1 MMQGQIFAWLVDERD
16 SSNRYAMEGDVVTVG
31 RGSTCQIRLDDPKVS
46 RTHACLSRRAGQIVI
61 EDLNSTHGVLVNG
74 QRVTNIFLNDG
85 DRVQLGD
92 TDLKVE
98 LVQEAVETVMAPPGV
113 ASAEGPRCRYCESPI
128 ALDQAYCGTCG
139 AITRELPE
147 PFEFIQKAYLQL
159 CALHRFGR
167 MDTPTFRAELEKMVV
182 SDGSGGYWMVGVQ
195 SGRWHWFNGSVWVLR
210 DPPSKA
216 LKQGTLADAPPP
228 PPPPTP
234 APPPPAPGL
243 VDVEEGRAIRRFFFI
258 GGGALA
264 AISILAIGVYT
275 AYQWITGDAQDS
287 IPEVLSQPTPIS
299 TIPLAEPT
307 DVEQVLEIPS
317 VTPLLPTEAPL
328 PSETPSLPYHV
339 RPYDPA
345 LDEGLDR
352 LGDLAEFVEAG
363 SSQEYAIYEGV
374 WYVEQPALFTIGWC
388 AIDQA
393 TLTQNLQ
400 VIQMSLDIDGRHVD
414 PAVMFDEDFSDPTV
428 SCRSSKMVVEF
439 LEPGEHRLL
448 WTTSYTEP
456 VNDGW
461 QDLPAGTYLNEYVYQ
476 VKNVISMDD
485 AFEQRSGKW
494 DETEQQNFSQWTEA
508 GSFHIQV
515 HQENFVAWSLYHDQK
530 FNDGLIMAQARR
542 VSDSTGAYGLLFRY
556 QDVNNFYYF
565 MVDDS
570 GFFRLGKRFSGEWID
585 LIEWTYSESIFSGE
599 AFNHLGVMM
608 TGDELVAFIN
618 NEVAGSVI
626 DTSFQLGDVGL
637 IAQSA
642 GDQEGMHAEFDVFYL
657 EYYE

>member
-1 MMQGQIFAWLVDERD
+1 MMQGQIFAWLVDDRD
-16 SSNRYAMEGDVVTVG
+16 SSKRYAMEGEVATVG

-46 RTHACLSRRAGQIVI
+46 RTHARLSRRAGQIVI

-92 TDLKVE
+92 TDLRVE
-98 LVQEAVETVMAPPGV
+98 LVQDVVETVMAPPDV
-113 ASAEGPRCRYCESPI
+113 APPEGSRCRYCESPI
-128 ALDQAYCGTCG
+128 APDQAYCSTCG
-139 AITRELPE
+139 VITRELPE
-147 PFEFIQKAYLQL
+147 PFEFIQQAYLQL
-159 CALHRFGR
+159 RALHRSGR

-216 LKQGTLADAPPP
+216 LKQGTLADAPLP

-234 APPPPAPGL
+234 APPPPSPGL

-275 AYQWITGDAQDS
+275 AYQWITGSAQDS
-287 IPEVLSQPTPIS
+287 TPDALGQPTPIS

-307 DVEQVLEIPS
+307 DVEQVLELPS
-317 VTPLLPTEAPL
+317 ETPMLPTEAPL
-328 PSETPSLPYHV
+328 PSETPSLPYRV

-345 LDEGLDR
+345 LDEGLAR
-352 LGDLAEFVEAG
+352 LGDLAEFVEAE

-374 WYVEQPALFTIGWC
+374 WYVEQPALFTMGWC

-400 VIQMSLDIDGRHVD
+400 VIQMSLDIDGRRVD
-414 PAVMFDEDFSDPTV
+414 PVVMFDEDFSDPTA
-428 SCRSSKMVVEF
+428 SCRSSKIVVEF

-461 QDLPAGTYLNEYVYQ
+461 QTLPAGTFLNEYVYQ
-476 VKNVISMDD
+476 VKNVLSIEDD
-485 AFEQRSGKW
+485 FEQSSGKW
-494 DETEQQNFSQWTEA
+494 DETEQQNFSQWAEA
-508 GSFHIQV
+508 GNFHIQV

-556 QDVNNFYYF
+556 KDVNNFYYF

-618 NEVAGSVI
+618 NEVAGSVT
-626 DTSFQLGDVGL
+626 DTSFQVGDVGL

-642 GDQEGMHAEFDVFYL
+642 GDQEGMHAAFDVFYL